1 VREAC
6 APEQSLTQRQRLVDA
21 SGRPVWYQGRKVGT
35 HESGGVGGRLRTARR
50 SVGLTQKQLAEQLGV
65 ESITVSRWERGVTT
79 PSLPRLRRVAE
90 LTETTVSD
98 LVRAP
103 DAATAHAVEL
113 AALREELAE
122 TRELVN
128 RVARTLDQ
136 LAQPRSAPGSL
147 STLRD
152 S

>member
-1 VREAC
+1 MASAC
-6 APEQSLTQRQRLVDA
+6 GFAIADGESDLGQAFGRRL
-21 SGRPVWYQGRKVGT
+21 WYQPCSLGT
-35 HESGGVGGRLRTARR
+35 HEGGGVGGRLRTARR
-50 SVGLTQKQLAEQLGV
+50 SAGLTQKQLAEQLGV

-79 PSLPRLRRVAE
+79 PSLPRLRRIAE

-113 AALREELAE
+113 SALREELAE

-128 RVARTLDQ
+128 RVARALEH
-136 LAQPRSAPGSL
+136 LAVAQRAG
-147 STLRD
+147 D
-152 S
+152 SRPVSRES

>member
-1 VREAC
+1 MR
-6 APEQSLTQRQRLVDA
+6 PTSLLSTGGL
-21 SGRPVWYQGRKVGT
+21 GT
-35 HESGGVGGRLRTARR
+35 HESGGVGARLRIARR
-50 SVGLTQKQLAEQLGV
+50 SIGLTQKQLAAELGV
-65 ESITVSRWERGVTT
+65 EAITVSRWERGVTT
-79 PSLPRLRRVAE
+79 PTLPRLRRIAE

-103 DAATAHAVEL
+103 DAASAHAVEL

-128 RVARTLDQ
+128 RIARSLEQ
-136 LAQPRSAPGSL
+136 LARPRSSQGFA
-147 STLRD
+147 STSRD

>member
-1 VREAC
+1 
-6 APEQSLTQRQRLVDA
+6 
-21 SGRPVWYQGRKVGT
+21 VGD
-35 HESGGVGGRLRTARR
+35 RLRTARR
-50 SVGLTQKQLAEQLGV
+50 SVGLTQKQLAAELGV
-65 ESITVSRWERGVTT
+65 EAITVSRWERGVTT

-122 TRELVN
+122 TRELVD
-128 RVARTLDQ
+128 RVARTLD
-136 LAQPRSAPGSL
+136 LLTRSRSARGRA
-147 STLRD
+147 STSRD

>member
-1 VREAC
+1 M
-6 APEQSLTQRQRLVDA
+6 
-21 SGRPVWYQGRKVGT
+21 
-35 HESGGVGGRLRTARR
+35 
-50 SVGLTQKQLAEQLGV
+50 TQKQLAERLGV
-65 ESITVSRWERGVTT
+65 ESITVSRWERDVSA
-79 PSLPRLRRVAE
+79 PSLPRLRRIAE

-103 DAATAHAVEL
+103 DAATSHAVEL

-128 RVARTLDQ
+128 RVARTLDR
-136 LAQPRSAPGSL
+136 LARPRFELGSASA
-147 STLRD
+147 SRD

>member
-1 VREAC
+1 
-6 APEQSLTQRQRLVDA
+6 L
-21 SGRPVWYQGRKVGT
+21 GT

-50 SVGLTQKQLAEQLGV
+50 SVGLTQKQLAAELGV
-65 ESITVSRWERGVTT
+65 ESITVSRWERGVTA
-79 PSLPRLRRVAE
+79 PSLARLRRIAE
-90 LTETTVSD
+90 ITATTVSD

-136 LAQPRSAPGSL
+136 IAQPRVAPGSL
-147 STLRD
+147 LTSRE

>member
-1 VREAC
+1 ML
-6 APEQSLTQRQRLVDA
+6 STWGL
-21 SGRPVWYQGRKVGT
+21 GT
-35 HESGGVGGRLRTARR
+35 HESGGVGVRLRTARR
-50 SVGLTQKQLAEQLGV
+50 SVGLTQKQLAAELGV
-65 ESITVSRWERGVTT
+65 EAITVSRWERGVTT
-79 PSLPRLRRVAE
+79 PSLPRLRRIAE

-122 TRELVN
+122 TRELVD
-128 RVARTLDQ
+128 RIARSLDQ
-136 LAQPRSAPGSL
+136 LARPRSRPGFA
-147 STLRD
+147 STSQD

>member
-1 VREAC
+1 M
-6 APEQSLTQRQRLVDA
+6 
-21 SGRPVWYQGRKVGT
+21 T
-35 HESGGVGGRLRTARR
+35 HESGGVGGRLRIARR

-65 ESITVSRWERGVTT
+65 ESITVSRWERGVTS
-79 PSLPRLRRVAE
+79 PSLPRLRRIAE

-103 DAATAHAVEL
+103 DAATAQAVEL

-122 TRELVN
+122 TRALVD
-128 RVARTLDQ
+128 RVARALEQ
-136 LAQPRSAPGSL
+136 LAQPRRAPGSA
-147 STLRD
+147 SASQD

>member
-1 VREAC
+1 M
-6 APEQSLTQRQRLVDA
+6 
-21 SGRPVWYQGRKVGT
+21 
-35 HESGGVGGRLRTARR
+35 
-50 SVGLTQKQLAEQLGV
+50 

-79 PSLPRLRRVAE
+79 PSLPRLRRIAE
-90 LTETTVSD
+90 ITETTVSD

-128 RVARTLDQ
+128 RVALTLDR
-136 LAQPRSAPGSL
+136 LAQSRSTPGFAATSQ
-147 STLRD
+147 D